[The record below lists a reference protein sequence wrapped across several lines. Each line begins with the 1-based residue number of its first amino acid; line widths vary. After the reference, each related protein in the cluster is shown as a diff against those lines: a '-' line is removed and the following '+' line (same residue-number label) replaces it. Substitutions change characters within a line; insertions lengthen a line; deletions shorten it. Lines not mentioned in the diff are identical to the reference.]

1 MMNESEAGEFLK
13 THRSAVIATIHNDG
27 RPQLSNVGAVYKQ
40 DRMWVSITETR
51 VKYRNLVRDSRASL
65 LILGDNFWQYLVV
78 EGKATLIHMP
88 EALPMLREYYR
99 LASGEHP
106 NWDEYDAAMAKDRR
120 VLAEISIDRM
130 YPLSG

>member
-1 MMNESEAGEFLK
+1 MNESEAREFLK
-13 THRSAVIATIHNDG
+13 THRSAVMATIHRDG
-27 RPQLSNVGAVYKQ
+27 RPQLSNVGTVYRQ
-40 DRMWVSITETR
+40 DRMWVSITEDR
-51 VKYRNLVRDSRASL
+51 VKYRNLVRDPRASL

-106 NWDEYDAAMAKDRR
+106 DWGEYDEAMAKDKR
-120 VLAEISIDRM
+120 VLAEVSIERM
-130 YPLSG
+130 NPLSG